1 MQGVQIA
8 ILSRSFVLNRGLQFI
23 FNKIRGINVVEI
35 SENLDDLQPLIIDKQ
50 IDFILVSDIIFND
63 NKQLEELYKTNNILR
78 WGIIRT
84 KGIDLHTLFNF
95 ELDLSIYD
103 SEYLILKKINQFI
116 ERENHEH
123 TNLSNESELS
133 SREKDVLKEVALG
146 FTNQQIAEK
155 LFISQHT
162 VITHRKKITA
172 KLGIKTISGL
182 TVYAI
187 LNNLI
192 EMGDVDELI

>member
-1 MQGVQIA
+1 MQGVQIV

-50 IDFILVSDIIFND
+50 IDFILVSDIIFSN
-63 NKQLEELYKTNNILR
+63 NRHLEELYKTNNILR

-84 KGIDLHTLFNF
+84 KGIDLHSLFNF

-103 SEYLILKKINQFI
+103 SEYLILKKINHFI
-116 ERENHEH
+116 EKENHEH
-123 TNLSNESELS
+123 ISLSSESELS
-133 SREKDVLKEVALG
+133 SREQDVLKEVALG